1 MSGLCSV
8 REWLE
13 LLSVYQGCTRVCCLT
28 SLSPVPRAG
37 QEGTWL
43 MRSLNVNTIQQNWHC
58 STASP
63 RVSPCSCAPASQTE
77 EGTLVH
83 HSLLSM
89 PAHTNAHTHHLVL
102 ITVNTHTP
110 AAHTTHREGVQEGR
124 ARVCT
129 LCSQENPLQQL
140 HVLHTLIGLTAVI
153 TCQLESPQRTPHAD
167 HYQASSCHNNYCH
180 HHLGMPGRCHMR
192 GMLSR
197 GRYLPQ
203 VMWGH
208 FLLELNLMVHMAT
221 SLLVSAHT
229 CMHARTHTHTSTQ
242 QVHVPMLLTCSI
254 SSSPVAGTSSCML
267 YQM

>member
-8 REWLE
+8 CEWLE
-13 LLSVYQGCTRVCCLT
+13 LLSVYQGCTRVCCLA

-89 PAHTNAHTHHLVL
+89 PAHTNAHTHHLVV
-102 ITVNTHTP
+102 ISVNTHTP

-129 LCSQENPLQQL
+129 LCSQETPLQQL

-153 TCQLESPQRTPHAD
+153 TCQSREPSEDTSCRSLSGFLMPQQLLPSSPR
-167 HYQASSCHNNYCH
+167 
-180 HHLGMPGRCHMR
+180 
-192 GMLSR
+192 
-197 GRYLPQ
+197 
-203 VMWGH
+203 
-208 FLLELNLMVHMAT
+208 
-221 SLLVSAHT
+221 
-229 CMHARTHTHTSTQ
+229 HARKVSYEGHAFKRK
-242 QVHVPMLLTCSI
+242 V
-254 SSSPVAGTSSCML
+254 SSSGDVGTLPS
-267 YQM
+267 